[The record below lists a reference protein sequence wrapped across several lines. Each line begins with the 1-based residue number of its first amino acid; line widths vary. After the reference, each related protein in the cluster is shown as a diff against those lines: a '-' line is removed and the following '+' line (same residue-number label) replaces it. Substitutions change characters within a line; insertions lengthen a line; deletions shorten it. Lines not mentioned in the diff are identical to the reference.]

1 MNLGVAR
8 ATLVG
13 DGTVAEVARSR
24 NWAEDVTKFRPSIW
38 VAHCSGVRV
47 LCVCPKGAIA
57 SYLELVIVRNECG
70 EVMALVHAWKAA
82 SDVKSFGWRQ
92 GGLFC
97 GGSHSSLSAKHPKP
111 PWGSIEKGISVI
123 CVWLRLAIVPCFRP

>member
-1 MNLGVAR
+1 MNLGGAR

-47 LCVCPKGAIA
+47 LCVCPNGVIA

-70 EVMALVHAWKAA
+70 EEAMASVHAWKAA
-82 SDVKSFGWRQ
+82 SDVKSICWRH
-92 GGLFC
+92 GDLF
-97 GGSHSSLSAKHPKP
+97 
-111 PWGSIEKGISVI
+111 
-123 CVWLRLAIVPCFRP
+123 